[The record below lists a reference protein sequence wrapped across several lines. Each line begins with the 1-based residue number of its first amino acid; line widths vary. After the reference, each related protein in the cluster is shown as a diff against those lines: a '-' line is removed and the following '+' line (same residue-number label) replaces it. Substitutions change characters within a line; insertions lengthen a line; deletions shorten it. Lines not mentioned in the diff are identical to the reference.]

1 MVKARL
7 LFLFTFFLHLLYTEG
22 MENNF
27 RSTALVLFMLF
38 LVAVNLLLLDL
49 KIFAPNAGMQISDV
63 ATVITPSPPPTQRL
77 ANQEEMMCPASC
89 ISLISE
95 ATSSYRI
102 AIGTLQ
108 KDTSAQTATYTTKE
122 YYIPL
127 GSGNTD
133 KSDWYN
139 LVATETVIDPSSYG
153 TIKEAY
159 FIASLRN
166 PTQNGMV
173 EAQLYNVTDK
183 HPVWGSHVIMNG
195 PASQTITSGKM
206 TLDSGNKLYRV
217 QLKST
222 MNYLVYLDNAKIRII
237 TE

>member
-1 MVKARL
+1 
-7 LFLFTFFLHLLYTEG
+7 
-22 MENNF
+22 MENNS
-27 RSTALVLFMLF
+27 RSSIFIFLLIFLITINLF
-38 LVAVNLLLLDL
+38 LLDV
-49 KIFAPNAGMQISDV
+49 KIFMGSSGIKISNLASV
-63 ATVITPSPPPTQRL
+63 TIPSSTPTQTFSGQDQL
-77 ANQEEMMCPASC
+77 LCPMNC
-89 ISLISE
+89 IALIKQ
-95 ATSSYRI
+95 ATGSTQT
-102 AIGTLQ
+102 AIGAPFRE
-108 KDTSAQTATYTTKE
+108 SAAAAVTPLTTTKE

-139 LVATETVIDPSSYG
+139 LVATETVIDPASYG

-159 FIASLRN
+159 FIASFRN

-195 PASQTITSGKM
+195 PPSQTITSSKI
-206 TLDSGNKLYRV
+206 TLDNGNKLYRV